1 MKYLNSSSC
10 PLCGS
15 PANFKAYGVV
25 APWITELLETDSLY
39 SRYFVCKKCTLGF
52 FSYRFTDNEAQK
64 IYSTYRT
71 GKFYSVRHSWEPWYG
86 SAENNAYLP
95 KVNQRN
101 IESRVNLMDTTL
113 KLAGINQTFKGCVDF
128 GGDLGQFFP
137 PNVIGT
143 KYLIDL
149 SAKPEIKEDFTII
162 NNVSEI
168 PDSVDLVMSCG
179 VLEHLSIL
187 ENIISQLSSA
197 LHEHGVLYLEVPLD
211 GFKMSKFHAS
221 NTYKKY
227 LEMITRKKPFFI
239 LMDFLTGITRQFFGR
254 IPWFGIVKQSEHI
267 NYFNKISLETL
278 CSKFDGKIWISNPDF
293 SHKQGK
299 FRLGRIAAVLSR

>member
-1 MKYLNSSSC
+1 MKNLKLINCPSC
-10 PLCGS
+10 DV
-15 PANFKAYGVV
+15 PANFKAHGVV
-25 APWITELLETDSLY
+25 APWITELLNTNNIFSK
-39 SRYFVCKKCTLGF
+39 YFICKKCTLGF
-52 FSYRFTDNEAQK
+52 FSYRFTDDEAKK

-86 SAENNAYLP
+86 KAENNAYLP
-95 KVNQRN
+95 KVNQKN
-101 IESRVNLMDTTL
+101 IESRIKLMNTTL
-113 KLAGINQTFKGCVDF
+113 ELAGIKRTFNGCVDF

-137 PNVIGT
+137 PNVTGP

-149 SAKPEIKEDFTII
+149 SAKPEKKEDFTII
-162 NNVSEI
+162 NNISEI
-168 PDSVDLVMSCG
+168 PNSVDLVMSCG

-187 ENIISQLSSA
+187 HRVIDQLSSA

-211 GFKMSKFHAS
+211 SFKISRFHTS
-221 NTYKKY
+221 STYKRY
-227 LEMITRKKPFFI
+227 LEIISSKKLLFI
-239 LMDFLTGITRQFFGR
+239 FIDFLTGITRQFFGR

-267 NYFNKISLETL
+267 NYFNKIALQTL
-278 CSKFDGKIWISNPDF
+278 CSEFDGKIWISNADF